1 MAGEVRV
8 YGEVI
13 GLAVID
19 AQVGYDMVHS
29 HCPLLLSSYTP
40 SLSLLTY
47 LLFHPHSL
55 FSHFLFHLLP
65 FYMYF
70 TAPNHVLL

>member
-8 YGEVI
+8 YGEVV

-19 AQVGYDMVHS
+19 ARVGYDMVHFL
-29 HCPLLLSSYTP
+29 CPLPLSSYAP

-47 LLFHPHSL
+47 PLFHPLSL

-65 FYMYF
+65 FYTHF